1 MKESAQ
7 IALTYVRAHAAELG
21 IADDAF
27 EDREFHVHVPAG
39 AIPKDGPSAGV
50 TMTTAFAS
58 LLTGRPVRHTVGMT
72 GEVTLQG
79 RVLPIGGLKQ
89 KVLAAHA
96 AGLTDVVLPE
106 RNRGDLDDVPAD
118 VREAMAFHPAMT
130 DRRGAAG
137 RPRARALHGRRPG
150 ALGEPPPPRPAA
162 LAGRAAGW
170 EDAAMA
176 ALPPG
181 PRLPAYLQTA
191 LLVLR
196 PEATLRRWRRRYG
209 DVFTA
214 RSLVSGRIVFLAD
227 PAATK
232 DVFTGDHDILRAGEA
247 NAFLEPVLGPRSV
260 LLLDGREHLRQR
272 RLLLPPFHGERM
284 RAYES
289 IMREAADR
297 RPGRLARRAALRAA
311 AADAGDHARRHRPG
325 RLRPARRRPRG
336 RRAARS
342 GCGGC
347 SSRCATGC
355 GCWSSRSRAG
365 SWAGPGTT
373 APSRSGCRPSTTC
386 CSSSSPGA
394 RADPGLAEREDICAL
409 LLQATDADGEPMSDL
424 EVRDELMTLLVAG
437 HETTATA
444 LAWAFER
451 LLRTPGVLDEV
462 RRSIDADDDGYLDAT
477 VKEVLR
483 LRPVVPNVARVLK
496 ADYRVGSFTLPA
508 GAVVAPSIVL
518 THGRED
524 LYPAAR
530 ELRPERFLGEGA
542 PDTYTWL
549 PFGGGRR
556 RCIGAAFA
564 QTEIRVVLRTVLER
578 TTLEAVGR
586 RGERTKRNGVTLVPG
601 RGARVRQ
608 RHEPR
613 PPAAAT
619 ARRAR
624 ERRTPA
630 ATG

>member
-1 MKESAQ
+1 
-7 IALTYVRAHAAELG
+7 
-21 IADDAF
+21 
-27 EDREFHVHVPAG
+27 
-39 AIPKDGPSAGV
+39 
-50 TMTTAFAS
+50 
-58 LLTGRPVRHTVGMT
+58 
-72 GEVTLQG
+72 
-79 RVLPIGGLKQ
+79 
-89 KVLAAHA
+89 
-96 AGLTDVVLPE
+96 
-106 RNRGDLDDVPAD
+106 
-118 VREAMAFHPAMT
+118 
-130 DRRGAAG
+130 
-137 RPRARALHGRRPG
+137 
-150 ALGEPPPPRPAA
+150 
-162 LAGRAAGW
+162 
-170 EDAAMA
+170 MA

-214 RSLVSGRIVFLAD
+214 RSLLSGRIVFLAD

-232 DVFTGDHDILRAGEA
+232 DVFTGDHDVLRAGEA

-284 RAYES
+284 RAYEAL
-289 IMREAADR
+289 MREAAVADLASWPVG
-297 RPGRLARRAALRAA
+297 RPFALLPRMQAITLDVIA
-311 AADAGDHARRHRPG
+311 QAVFGLPADDPEGAELRV
-325 RLRPARRRPRG
+325 RLRHMLEPMRNRLRLVLIAVTGGLLGGSGIDRAFAQRVQAVDDLLLDLIARRR
-336 RRAARS
+336 S
-342 GCGGC
+342 
-347 SSRCATGC
+347 
-355 GCWSSRSRAG
+355 
-365 SWAGPGTT
+365 
-373 APSRSGCRPSTTC
+373 
-386 CSSSSPGA
+386 
-394 RADPGLAEREDICAL
+394 DPGLAAREDICAL
-409 LLQATDADGEPMSDL
+409 LLQATDADGEPMSDH

-444 LAWAFER
+444 LAWTFER
-451 LLRTPGVLDEV
+451 LLRTPGVLDEA
-462 RRSIDADDDGYLDAT
+462 RRSIDADDDTYLDAI

-496 ADYRVGSFTLPA
+496 ADYRVGAFTLPA

-586 RGERTKRNGVTLVPG
+586 RGERAKRNGVTLVPS

-619 ARRAR
+619 ASRAW

-630 ATG
+630 ATR